1 MTEKRQSKG
10 KATLPYLLSTTKTLA
25 RCKQYYYKGLDY
37 KFNSHR
43 NRDCYTERNVRINM
57 TRMWHNIIIP
67 NAILCSMYGNPATL
81 EDAIAALNYAMIH
94 GKTPRSIEAWN
105 AVCEYERKLSGTK
118 DSVVYT
124 YTKSF
129 YFYAMGMGATLEG
142 RLYHLTKSAK
152 FDITKYLQHKDTCKY
167 IFPITSSWKC
177 PWNDLNRLV
186 YRFIHWEDDFES
198 QCAAY
203 NKKIEEIQKEYQ
215 YRFGDEDE
223 AECNRKIE
231 AVQNELDSLE
241 CPAWPKTQRA
251 LVDTFHVSMTSAT
264 RFVRW
269 RKQLAKVDSKA
280 YYDPKK
286 IRWTPPKA
294 CKEDFID
301 VEDTHDDI
309 VDIDDTL
316 APVDDS
322 VDIDLAIQ
330 RAVDSGNRPI
340 GTWNMQSL

>member
-1 MTEKRQSKG
+1 MNKKG
-10 KATLPYLLSTTKTLA
+10 KQSLPYLLSTTKTLA
-25 RCKQYYYKGLDY
+25 RCKQYYYRGLDY

-57 TRMWHNIIIP
+57 TRMFHNIILP
-67 NAILCSMYGNPATL
+67 NAILSSMYGTPATL
-81 EDAIAALNYAMIH
+81 EDAIGALNYAMSH

-105 AVCEYERKLSGTK
+105 RVCEAERQLSGTK
-118 DSVVYT
+118 DSVVYK
-124 YTKSF
+124 YTRSF
-129 YFYAMGMGATLEG
+129 YYFAMGMGATIEG
-142 RLYHLTKSAK
+142 RLYHLKKDAK
-152 FDITKYLQHKDTCKY
+152 FDITKYLQYKDIGKY
-167 IFPITSSWKC
+167 IFPITNSWKC

-186 YRFIHWEDDFES
+186 DRFIHWEDEFEE

-203 NKKIEEIQKEYQ
+203 QKKIDDINKEYR
-215 YRFGDEDE
+215 YRFSDDDE
-223 AECNRKIE
+223 AERDSKIE
-231 AVQNELDSLE
+231 AVQNELDALE

-251 LVDTFHVSMTSAT
+251 MVDTFHVSMTSAT

-269 RKQLAKVDSKA
+269 RKQLAKADFGA
-280 YYDPKK
+280 YCNTKK

-294 CKEDFID
+294 CTEDFID
-301 VEDTHDDI
+301 VDDAHDDI
-309 VDIDDTL
+309 DDIDNTL

-330 RAVDSGNRPI
+330 KAVNSGDRPI